1 MYLMTSLDVTF
12 EIPEEI
18 IKGLTTGSY
27 ERVGGVIRETNSKR
41 TVAWLIEATSEFS
54 EQTENIPAA
63 PELQKIIFN
72 QNMIMGLQVVNLG
85 VSVAGF
91 ALLYKK
97 LQVLESEIRNIATD
111 LKEVKRSVERLDKK
125 QYLQQIAPMLSA
137 LKAVN
142 ESRKLSNISIK
153 AQKLTL
159 ADNQLC
165 ESVEYFWQ
173 ILQWMLVERLETE
186 YPAEFAACYRAWNL
200 ACQGSINS
208 MLALEEV
215 AVALDRLN
223 SYKSSHAELG
233 LQYKEIR
240 GDKNRRIL
248 SIDKAS
254 PSDPVLTSLGAQMIV
269 AHDLIK
275 GQALQIEFI
284 KENNFQITDIE
295 KIPAGEM
302 GVVLL

>member
-1 MYLMTSLDVTF
+1 MNKMEVTF

-18 IKGLTTGSY
+18 INGLTTGDY
-27 ERVGGVIRETNSKR
+27 ERVGGVIREADSKR
-41 TVAWLIEATSEFS
+41 TVAWLTEVTGDLS
-54 EQTENIPAA
+54 EQARKLPGDT
-63 PELQKIIFN
+63 ELQRILFN

-85 VSVAGF
+85 VSIAGF

-97 LQVLESEIRNIATD
+97 LQVLEAEIRNISTD

-137 LKAVN
+137 LKAVK
-142 ESRKLSNISIK
+142 ESGKLSNISIK

-159 ADNQLC
+159 VDSQLC

-186 YPAEFAACYRAWNL
+186 YPEEFAACYRAWNL

-248 SIDKAS
+248 SIDKACS
-254 PSDPVLTSLGAQMIV
+254 SDPVLTSLGIQMIV

-275 GQALQIEFI
+275 GQALQMEFI
-284 KENNFQITDIE
+284 KENNLKITDIE